1 MGFCVPVYFLFL
13 LGKLPVIPEHP
24 VIKYTQYR
32 LREWMDEI
40 EYEIE
45 EMCPGPV
52 ACRSMT
58 GPGILICLQVIND
71 SINRGMCR
79 A

>member
-13 LGKLPVIPEHP
+13 LGKLPVIQQHP
-24 VIKYTQYR
+24 VIKYTEYR

-40 EYEIE
+40 EEI
-45 EMCPGPV
+45 CPGPV
-52 ACRSMT
+52 ARRSMT
-58 GPGILICLQVIND
+58 SPGILICLQVIND

>member
-13 LGKLPVIPEHP
+13 LGKLPVIQGHP
-24 VIKYTQYR
+24 VIKYTEYR

-40 EYEIE
+40 EEI
-45 EMCPGPV
+45 CPGPV

-58 GPGILICLQVIND
+58 RPGILICLQVIND